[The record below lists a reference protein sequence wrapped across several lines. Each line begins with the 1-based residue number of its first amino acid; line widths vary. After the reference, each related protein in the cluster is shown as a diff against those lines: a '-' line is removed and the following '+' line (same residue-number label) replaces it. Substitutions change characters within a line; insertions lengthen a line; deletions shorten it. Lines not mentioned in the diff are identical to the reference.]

1 MTALA
6 LVANHDVAGTW
17 ACVAAVIAICAACTA
32 RWLRDERA
40 RDKKALD
47 LLCTAMTTET
57 EDAA

>member
-1 MTALA
+1 VTALT

-17 ACVAAVIAICAACTA
+17 ACVAAVISICAACTA

-47 LLCTAMTTET
+47 LLCTAIET
-57 EDAA
+57 ERENA